1 MLVAAAV
8 LPHPPLLVPEVASG
22 AAEEL
27 DSLRSDCSRAI
38 ARVTGQAPDVLVL
51 VGDGPARSR
60 FAAGSTGSLAGFGIS
75 TSVKLVGKGLA
86 ESALAEATES
96 CEGGQLP
103 MSLAIGA
110 WLLARAGWNGHTA
123 ACAFPN
129 TTRPSDAAAVGRR
142 LALLAPR
149 VAIVALG
156 DGSAAL
162 SQKAP
167 GYVVPGAAEWQAQLT
182 TALANADCAAVLAA
196 DSEEARRF
204 AAVGLTAWQ
213 VVAGAAVDQSWSPM
227 LHSARAPYGVAY
239 VVASWVGSDV

>member
-8 LPHPPLLVPEVASG
+8 LPHPPMLVPEVASG

-51 VGDGPARSR
+51 VGDGPARSS
-60 FAAGSTGSLAGFGIS
+60 FAAGSTGSLAGFGVS
-75 TSVKLVGKGLA
+75 TSVTLVGKELA
-86 ESALAEATES
+86 EPALTTASDAS
-96 CEGGQLP
+96 QGDQLP
-103 MSLAIGA
+103 MSLTIGA

-123 ACAFPN
+123 ACALP
-129 TTRPSDAAAVGRR
+129 TTTGSSDAAALGRR

-149 VAIVALG
+149 VAIVASG

-167 GYVVPGAAEWQAQLT
+167 GYVVPGAAEWQTQLT
-182 TALANADCAAVLAA
+182 AALANADCAAVLAA
-196 DSEEARRF
+196 DSQQARRF
-204 AAVGLTAWQ
+204 AVVGLTPWQ
-213 VVAGAAVDQSWSPM
+213 VLAGAAVDQSWSPM
-227 LHSARAPYGVAY
+227 LHSAQAPYGVAY
-239 VVASWVGSDV
+239 VVASWVGNDT